1 MKKLNLILALCCFGF
16 AAIADETTTSQTT
29 VAAPVAQAVVAPAPA
44 PVAQEEA
51 KAAPAPEKQAPAA
64 DDNSLDA
71 ELQRLATENN
81 MAPAGVSKEQL
92 YAVQYRYVPLRHRHE
107 VTIGGGRNFTP
118 DSYTVSNQ
126 IDLTYRFYLSDK
138 WFVGLSGSYVVNDLN
153 SSGQRL
159 LNEEKI
165 LPDATFT
172 KYRGDLALGYNLFYG
187 KFRLSMDEVFY
198 FDNYVSIG
206 PGVVQYDGMPKEFG
220 VVGDIGFAGYFGKHV
235 ALRIGLKD
243 YFVKEV
249 RRKSQGMTHNVI
261 GHLDIGYL
269 F

>member
-1 MKKLNLILALCCFGF
+1 MKKLNLILVAACFGF
-16 AAIADETTTSQTT
+16 AAIADEATSSQTA
-29 VAAPVAQAVVAPAPA
+29 VAVPVATAAV
-44 PVAQEEA
+44 
-51 KAAPAPEKQAPAA
+51 AAPAPQPEAKAETAPAA
-64 DDNSLDA
+64 EAKADDDSLDA

-107 VTIGGGRNFTP
+107 VTLGGGRNFTP
-118 DSYTVSNQ
+118 DSYITSNQ

-138 WFVGLSGSYVVNDLN
+138 WFVGLAGSYVFNDLS

-159 LNEEKI
+159 LAEEAI

-172 KYRGDLALGYNLFYG
+172 KYRGDLSLGYNLFYG

-198 FDNYVSIG
+198 FDNYVSVG
-206 PGVVQYDGMPKEFG
+206 PGLVQYDGSKEWG
-220 VVGDIGFAGYFGKHV
+220 VAGDIGFAGYFGKHV
-235 ALRIGLKD
+235 ALRLGLKD

-249 RRKSQGMTHNVI
+249 RRKSQGWTHNLI

>member
-1 MKKLNLILALCCFGF
+1 MKKLNLILALCCFGLP
-16 AAIADETTTSQTT
+16 ALADETAAAASQAT
-29 VAAPVAQAVVAPAPA
+29 VVAPAPEPPPA
-44 PVAQEEA
+44 PAAVAAEEV
-51 KAAPAPEKQAPAA
+51 KPAPAPEKQAPAA
-64 DDNSLDA
+64 DDKSLDA

-107 VTIGGGRNFTP
+107 VTLGGGRNFTP

-126 IDLTYRFYLSDK
+126 IDLTYRFYLNDK
-138 WFVGLSGSYVVNDLN
+138 WFLGLAGSYVFNDLN

-172 KYRGDLALGYNLFYG
+172 KTRADLHLGYNLFYG
-187 KFRLSMDEVFY
+187 KMRITMDEVFY
-198 FDNYVSIG
+198 FDNYLALG
-206 PGVVQYDGMPKEFG
+206 PGLVQYDGRPNQFG
-220 VVGDIGFAGYFGKHV
+220 VVGDFGFSGYFGQHF

-249 RRKSQGMTHNVI
+249 RRKSSGMTHNLI
-261 GHLDIGYL
+261 GHLDVGYL